1 MVGRCKKF
9 SLQQCFCLLTLV
21 LNSIISAWIR
31 RFLYWAWRKENPSPL
46 KCHRNRVAELSQILF
61 EYLGGLLT
69 KTILFNPNSFNLV
82 HYQHALPLCLC
93 SRLGLLCSSRRVTEL
108 GLNHLIFFHTK
119 PVGLVGF
126 GKYGKFHIFF
136 NPSYILRAFFI
147 CNGRQRSY
155 QAVI

>member
-9 SLQQCFCLLTLV
+9 SLQQCFCLLTRV

-93 SRLGLLCSSRRVTEL
+93 SQLGLLCSSRWVTEL
-108 GLNHLIFFHTK
+108 GLTMLEQTNESKKLFQSLFFVIFPFYIEQR
-119 PVGLVGF
+119 L
-126 GKYGKFHIFF
+126 
-136 NPSYILRAFFI
+136 SYWSI
-147 CNGRQRSY
+147 S
-155 QAVI
+155 